1 MASLQQR
8 SGWFHL
14 QFRYQGRQYSH
25 ALKTKDRREAEAH
38 RGTDDRLLIRIR
50 NKEMPPPPVDADIPA
65 FLLSAGKIAD
75 DPTPVLKPIT
85 LGDLRDRYLRTH
97 ANGSLESKT
106 IVMAEIHFRNLIR
119 HFGERIPVLKL
130 TADLLQDYLLAR
142 GKAKGKKDA
151 PIRATTIHKDIATL
165 RAAWNLAVRTG
176 SLVGTFPGRFLVYPK
191 TDESPGFQTREEIER
206 KIARGGLTPAKID
219 DLWAGL
225 FLTQPELVEFLEFA
239 RITSKDKHL
248 YPMLV
253 FAAHT
258 GARRS
263 ELMRMEIDDVDF
275 QADSA
280 IIRERKKNKGQRTT
294 RRVPISAFLKAVIRD
309 WLRQHPGG
317 QMMFCWNKEQGDQPT
332 ALKPML
338 AYDQF
343 RRLVRGSKWDVMKGW
358 HVLRHSFISIC
369 AAESVDQ
376 RVLQSWVGHLSA
388 ATHKRYTHLIPSREQ
403 QIINKVFG

>member
-14 QFRYQGRQYSH
+14 HFRYQGRQHSH

-38 RGTDDRLLIRIR
+38 RGTVDRLLIRIR
-50 NKEMPPPPVDADIPA
+50 NKELPPPPADADIPT

-75 DPTPVLKPIT
+75 DPTPVLKPLT
-85 LGDLRDRYLRTH
+85 LGNLRDRYLRTR

-119 HFGERIPVLKL
+119 HFGERMPALKF

-142 GKAKGKKDA
+142 GKAKGKKEA

-165 RAAWNLAVRTG
+165 RAAWNLAVHTS

-191 TDESPGFQTREEIER
+191 TDESPSFQTREEIQR

-239 RITSKDKHL
+239 RTTSKDKHL

-263 ELMRMEIDDVDF
+263 ELLRMEIDDVDF

-280 IIRERKKNKGQRTT
+280 SSVSGRRTRVSG
-294 RRVPISAFLKAVIRD
+294 RRV
-309 WLRQHPGG
+309 
-317 QMMFCWNKEQGDQPT
+317 E
-332 ALKPML
+332 
-338 AYDQF
+338 F
-343 RRLVRGSKWDVMKGW
+343 RFP
-358 HVLRHSFISIC
+358 HS
-369 AAESVDQ
+369 
-376 RVLQSWVGHLSA
+376 
-388 ATHKRYTHLIPSREQ
+388 
-403 QIINKVFG
+403 